1 LWYHTFRFREYREEV
16 SMDQVVFVVDC
27 RPVQASAFFM
37 QGFED
42 FRVCEL
48 LPVGDAPAP
57 ALHQWRVEVPADQAD
72 VFVQHAQAADHVVAV
87 RSEIPRSGGEVAPA
101 A

>member
-1 LWYHTFRFREYREEV
+1 
-16 SMDQVVFVVDC
+16 MDQVVFVVDC
-27 RPVQASAFFM
+27 QPVRASEFFM

-42 FRVCEL
+42 FRSCEL

-57 ALHQWRVEVPADQAD
+57 ALHQWRVEVPADQAEA
-72 VFVQHAQAADHVVAV
+72 FVQHAQAAEHVVDV
-87 RSEIPRSGGEVAPA
+87 REVAPA